1 MEEIIIFEWVKKLM
15 AKYYAAELI
24 QRVEYKYD
32 KIEDI
37 DQVGITYANIYLD
50 EMFWIKNTV
59 VTSHHYFIKAFSKD
73 YLMKYQGENVY
84 IATTN
89 NNEMFKNLPDK

>member
-1 MEEIIIFEWVKKLM
+1 M

-50 EMFWIKNTV
+50 EMF
-59 VTSHHYFIKAFSKD
+59 
-73 YLMKYQGENVY
+73 
-84 IATTN
+84 
-89 NNEMFKNLPDK
+89 